1 MLKTQRGRSVIA
13 VTFPPDF
20 FLLKIN
26 LMNNILHLWC
36 NIHYLLSYF
45 IQGHTN
51 RISVGLNIYMF
62 CHRLHFCRCVIEA
75 SNTTTNELLMIVQ
88 DGGDHYKT
96 RYY

>member
-51 RISVGLNIYMF
+51 CISGGLNIYVLPQAAFLSM
-62 CHRLHFCRCVIEA
+62 CHR
-75 SNTTTNELLMIVQ
+75 SQ
-88 DGGDHYKT
+88 
-96 RYY
+96 